1 MQPLR
6 QSMKLCVIRT
16 RVSTCFVFARLSHN
30 TLWPSN
36 NHSAG
41 SGSLTAALEVASG
54 RKATV
59 IGKPSRFMFE
69 CISSQFTGV
78 DPAQCLMIGDRL
90 ETDMLFGSNCG
101 LDTMLTLTGVSQIE
115 EAQEYRNSE
124 LTTDHSLVPDYVVDT
139 IADFLPAFE
148 ELDEQSNWWVIFA
161 SSREHH
167 PYWFQVQCFRSGNG
181 GKNMEIEDFHK
192 ELLAIKNARCWRSTD
207 NVVTRTECFILKS
220 PIWPSA
226 YLSVSSSA
234 VPICDLKF
242 LCCCTCLISYTAL
255 VHEVY

>member
-1 MQPLR
+1 MTLSLEHEYFLFFWQ
-6 QSMKLCVIRT
+6 I
-16 RVSTCFVFARLSHN
+16 CFINSQL
-30 TLWPSN
+30 SN

-148 ELDEQSNWWVIFA
+148 ELDEQSN
-161 SSREHH
+161 
-167 PYWFQVQCFRSGNG
+167 
-181 GKNMEIEDFHK
+181 
-192 ELLAIKNARCWRSTD
+192 
-207 NVVTRTECFILKS
+207 
-220 PIWPSA
+220 
-226 YLSVSSSA
+226 
-234 VPICDLKF
+234 
-242 LCCCTCLISYTAL
+242 
-255 VHEVY
+255 

>member
-1 MQPLR
+1 MNISSFFWQ
-6 QSMKLCVIRT
+6 I
-16 RVSTCFVFARLSHN
+16 CFINSQL
-30 TLWPSN
+30 SN

-148 ELDEQSNWWVIFA
+148 ELDEQSN
-161 SSREHH
+161 
-167 PYWFQVQCFRSGNG
+167 
-181 GKNMEIEDFHK
+181 
-192 ELLAIKNARCWRSTD
+192 
-207 NVVTRTECFILKS
+207 
-220 PIWPSA
+220 
-226 YLSVSSSA
+226 
-234 VPICDLKF
+234 
-242 LCCCTCLISYTAL
+242 
-255 VHEVY
+255 